1 MTIDLGEK
9 YNIDQIDLYNTHN
22 RQHNNF
28 STDSFRIDAS
38 NSVTLVN
45 DDDDFDLSGNIT
57 TILSGNLSDTAGE
70 DPITTVDSFSFA
82 PTAGF
87 RYLKFVSITGFG
99 SDPYTEDRRGL
110 NEIQVFGTTGTP
122 PPPPTSFTWN
132 LAGLGDWTD
141 ASNWDPD
148 FNAPPN
154 NPNYE
159 AIFEDRP
166 SITGPTLVSVM
177 QPVTVNRIEFTNTVN
192 SLVVA
197 GLGSVNMSATTAPT
211 PDDPTMSAQGTHE
224 FQVAVNL
231 LNDANIDVASDSTL
245 TFNNSLN
252 LMSHTLTKAG
262 DGSMIVNNVL
272 SLGGGTIDVQQGTVG
287 GNGTIGGDVTNDGT
301 ISPGNSVQG
310 NTSVVPEPSSLLLL
324 AAGWLLMTF
333 RRKS

>member
-1 MTIDLGEK
+1 RFNALDK
-9 YNIDQIDLYNTHN
+9 
-22 RQHNNF
+22 
-28 STDSFRIDAS
+28 
-38 NSVTLVN
+38 
-45 DDDDFDLSGNIT
+45 LSGFN
-57 TILSGNLSDTAGE
+57 SG
-70 DPITTVDSFSFA
+70 I
-82 PTAGF
+82 
-87 RYLKFVSITGFG
+87 
-99 SDPYTEDRRGL
+99 GL
-110 NEIQVFGTTGTP
+110 NEIEVFGTTGTP

-272 SLGGGTIDVQQGTVG
+272 SLGGGTMDVQQ
-287 GNGTIGGDVTNDGT
+287 
-301 ISPGNSVQG
+301 
-310 NTSVVPEPSSLLLL
+310 
-324 AAGWLLMTF
+324 
-333 RRKS
+333 